1 MTPFFVLFFDILPR
15 LPPNVRFGGA
25 KSETNRVGRAFCPP
39 VNVLRSGA
47 NAYLARRKAKLRQP
61 PLRELLFVGFRPLP
75 SHDLYMRVCTNRR
88 KP

>member
-25 KSETNRVGRAFCPP
+25 KSETNRIGGAFCLP

-47 NAYLARRKAKLRQP
+47 NAYLARRQGKAASAAFMGIAP
-61 PLRELLFVGFRPLP
+61 
-75 SHDLYMRVCTNRR
+75 CTIYTYAH
-88 KP
+88 

>member
-25 KSETNRVGRAFCPP
+25 KSETNRIGGAFCLP

-47 NAYLARRKAKLRQP
+47 YAYLARRRAKLRRP
-61 PLRELLFVGFRPLP
+61 PLWELPLAQSIRTRIKAKAVKP
-75 SHDLYMRVCTNRR
+75 AAVFDLI
-88 KP
+88 